1 MTLSK
6 LAVVVLA
13 AGQGTRMKSALPKV
27 LHRIAGRTM
36 LDHVLDTVS
45 ALAPARIVVVVAPDM
60 PAVVEAVAAR
70 PGGHVRTVVQDR
82 QLGTG
87 HAVTCAKKALAGT
100 HGPKGSGDVLVVY
113 GDVPLLT
120 SATLK
125 RMCARRKGRNAPD
138 LLGLAFHPADPAHY
152 GRFVLDPKGQV
163 ERIVEYNDASPA
175 ERTIAVC
182 NAGVVLGRGPVL
194 FSLLAQV
201 RPNNAKGEYYLTDLF
216 ALAAEAGHR
225 TGIGEADAEEVMGIN
240 SRAELAAAEA
250 VAQRRL
256 RAAAL
261 AGGATL
267 VDPDTVWLSADT
279 RLGRDVT
286 VQPNVFFGPGVT
298 VGDGVEIRAFC
309 HIEGAVIEAGAT
321 IGPYARL
328 RPGTVI
334 GPGARIGNFVETKNT
349 VLGPGAKANHLTYL
363 GDTRVG
369 AKANVGA
376 GTITCNYDGFGK
388 HRTEIG
394 EGAFI
399 GSNTALVAPVSI
411 GKGAIVGAGSTITED
426 VPADAMAVGRGPQTV
441 RAGAAKRFRERRK
454 PAAAG
459 KIKGSPVKSM
469 GGKST
474 GGKSMGGKKKAPR
487 RRKDG

>member
-1 MTLSK
+1 MTLPK

-36 LDHVLDTVS
+36 LDHVLDTVT
-45 ALAPARIVVVVAPDM
+45 ALAPERIVVVVAPDM
-60 PAVVEAVAAR
+60 PAVAEAVAAR
-70 PGGHVRTVVQDR
+70 PSGHVRTAIQDR

-87 HAVTCAKKALAGT
+87 HAVTCAKAALSGF
-100 HGPKGSGDVLVVY
+100 HGPRGTGDVLVVY

-120 SATLK
+120 PATLQSLA
-125 RMCARRKGRNAPD
+125 ARRQGENAAD
-138 LLGLAFHPADPAHY
+138 LVGLAFRPADPAHY
-152 GRFVLDPKGQV
+152 GRFVLDARGQV

-175 ERTIAVC
+175 ERAIGVC
-182 NAGVVLGRGPVL
+182 NAGVVLGRASVL

-201 RPNNAKGEYYLTDLF
+201 RPNNVKGEYYLTDLF
-216 ALAAEAGHR
+216 ALAAAAGHR

-250 VAQRRL
+250 VVQRRL
-256 RAAAL
+256 RAAVL

-267 VDPDTVWLSADT
+267 IDPASVWLSTDT

-298 VGDGVEIRAFC
+298 VGDGAEIRAFC
-309 HIEGAVIEAGAT
+309 HIEGADIEAGAT

-328 RPGTVI
+328 RPGTVV
-334 GPGARIGNFVETKNT
+334 GPGARIGNFVETKNA

-363 GDTRVG
+363 GDTQVG
-369 AKANVGA
+369 AKANIGA

-388 HRTEIG
+388 HSTQIG

-399 GSNTALVAPVSI
+399 GSNTALVAPVRI
-411 GKGAIVGAGSTITED
+411 GTGAIVGAGSTITED

-441 RAGAAKRFRERRK
+441 QAGAAKRFRARRT
-454 PAAAG
+454 PTGAG
-459 KIKGSPVKSM
+459 KNKGSP
-469 GGKST
+469 GKS
-474 GGKSMGGKKKAPR
+474 GGGKKKTPR

>member
-1 MTLSK
+1 MILPK
-6 LAVVVLA
+6 LAVVMLA

-36 LDHVLDTVS
+36 LDHVLDTVT
-45 ALAPARIVVVVAPDM
+45 ALSPERIVVVVAPDM
-60 PAVVEAVAAR
+60 PAVAEAASAR

-87 HAVTCAKKALAGT
+87 HAVTCAKAALAGY
-100 HGPKGSGDVLVVY
+100 HGPRGTGDVLVVY

-120 SATLK
+120 PATLQSLY
-125 RMCARRKGRNAPD
+125 ARRQGENAPD
-138 LLGLAFHPADPAHY
+138 LLGLAFRPADPAHY
-152 GRFVLDPKGQV
+152 GRFVLDARGNV

-175 ERTIAVC
+175 ERAIGVC
-182 NAGVVLGRGPVL
+182 NAGVVLGRAAVL
-194 FSLLAQV
+194 FSLLEQV
-201 RPNNAKGEYYLTDLF
+201 QPNNVKGEYYLTDLF
-216 ALAAEAGHR
+216 ALAAAAGHR

-240 SRAELAAAEA
+240 SRGELAAAEA
-250 VAQRRL
+250 VVQRRL

-267 VDPDTVWLSADT
+267 VDPASVWLSTDT

-298 VGDGVEIRAFC
+298 VGDGAEIRAFC
-309 HIEGAVIEAGAT
+309 HIEGATIEAGAT

-328 RPGTVI
+328 RPGTVV
-334 GPGARIGNFVETKNT
+334 GPGARIGNFVETKNAI
-349 VLGPGAKANHLTYL
+349 LGAGAKANHLTYL
-363 GDTRVG
+363 GDTQVG
-369 AKANVGA
+369 AKANIGA

-388 HRTEIG
+388 HRTQIG

-399 GSNTALVAPVSI
+399 GSNTALVAPVRI

-426 VPADAMAVGRGPQTV
+426 VPADAMAIGRGPQTIK
-441 RAGAAKRFRERRK
+441 AGAAKRFRDQRK
-454 PAAAG
+454 PGGAG
-459 KIKGSPVKSM
+459 KNKGSS
-469 GGKST
+469 
-474 GGKSMGGKKKAPR
+474 GKSMGGKKKASR